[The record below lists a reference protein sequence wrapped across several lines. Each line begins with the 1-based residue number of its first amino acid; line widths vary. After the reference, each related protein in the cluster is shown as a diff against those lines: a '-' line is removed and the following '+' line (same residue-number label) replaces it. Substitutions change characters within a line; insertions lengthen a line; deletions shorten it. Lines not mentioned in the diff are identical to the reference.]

1 MCNDENLN
9 NNNIINNEIN
19 ELKTE
24 LKNIIIKSNIIEKD
38 RDDKQKALMCLM
50 ASVMESLKMD
60 SVEEI
65 KNRLKKGI
73 SDGLESIKENNK

>member
-60 SVEEI
+60 NVEEI